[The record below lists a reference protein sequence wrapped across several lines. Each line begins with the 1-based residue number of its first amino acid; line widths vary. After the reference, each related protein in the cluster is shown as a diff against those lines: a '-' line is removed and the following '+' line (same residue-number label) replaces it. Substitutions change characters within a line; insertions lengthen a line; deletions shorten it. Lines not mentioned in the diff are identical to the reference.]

1 MCSNYYST
9 LSIKEKQ
16 SNNDQEQQ
24 EAWGDESYEYD
35 KALNVDRAYLKFKK
49 KLDADPEQCF
59 RYWVE
64 SLEKGIELQKFDDV
78 VCLQS

>member
-1 MCSNYYST
+1 MVPCFYVYTQEESFSKDVSSMCSNYYST

-59 RYWVE
+59 RY
-64 SLEKGIELQKFDDV
+64 
-78 VCLQS
+78 